1 MTAKKFMKRQLP
13 GPARSLLG
21 RAGKPV
27 MLITLSVFCAGTA
40 LAQGL
45 GRVEE
50 TTSNIPSYFYYV
62 LPGAPT
68 VQVDVLG
75 TVRAP
80 GLYELTEGTDVGQ
93 LLALSGG
100 PVLMVRQRA
109 SSREVTIKLFRPAAN
124 GGAPI
129 YEAVFEQ
136 AVGDP
141 ETSPV
146 LRDGDVLTVEVT
158 ERARFTWRDIS
169 SIVGTIGVLALALE
183 RLL

>member
-1 MTAKKFMKRQLP
+1 M
-13 GPARSLLG
+13 
-21 RAGKPV
+21 AGKLAPLL
-27 MLITLSVFCAGTA
+27 MLSLFYTDSA

-50 TTSNIPSYFYYV
+50 TTSNIPSYFYHV

-93 LLALSGG
+93 LLALAGG
-100 PVLMVRQRA
+100 PVLMVRQRVLR
-109 SSREVTIKLFRPAAN
+109 REVTIRLFRSSSN

-129 YEAVFEQ
+129 YESVLEQ

-141 ETSPV
+141 ETYPV
-146 LRDGDVLTVEVT
+146 LQDGDVLAVEVT
-158 ERARFTWRDIS
+158 ERARITWRDIS
-169 SIVGTIGVLALALE
+169 SIVGTIGVLALAVE

>member
-1 MTAKKFMKRQLP
+1 MAAKALLERQHF
-13 GPARSLLG
+13 GPMQGLLG
-21 RAGKPV
+21 KAGKPAL
-27 MLITLSVFCAGTA
+27 LIALSLFCVGNG

-109 SSREVTIKLFRPAAN
+109 SRREVTVKLFRPSSN
-124 GGAPI
+124 GGAPF
-129 YEAVFEQ
+129 YEAVLEQ

-141 ETSPV
+141 EGYPV

-158 ERARFTWRDIS
+158 EQARFTWRDVS
-169 SIVGTIGVLALALE
+169 SVVGTIGVLVLAVE